1 MTMTARI
8 ARLFRVATTLCGLIV
23 ALAVLP
29 ANAQRPSEP
38 AAAGERKPSLPDG
51 PGGFDFEI
59 GRWNSVVKRLKRP
72 LSGSHEWVEL
82 SGTTVVRKLLDG
94 RANIAELDIAG
105 PSGRIQGVSLRLY
118 DAQSRQWSIHY
129 ANIAAGALTAPMLGD
144 FRHGRGEFHGDDS
157 LDGRPIKVRFVI
169 ECDRRESC
177 RFEQAFSADAG
188 KTWELN
194 WLATDTLI
202 EAPDP
207 SPR

>member
-8 ARLFRVATTLCGLIV
+8 ARLFRVATTLCGLIA
-23 ALAVLP
+23 ALSVLP

-38 AAAGERKPSLPDG
+38 AAVGERKPSLPDG

-59 GRWNSVVKRLKRP
+59 GRWNSVVKRLKHP

-144 FRHGRGEFHGDDS
+144 FRHGRGEFHGDDT

-169 ECDRRESC
+169 DCDRRESC

-202 EAPDP
+202 GAPDP

>member
-8 ARLFRVATTLCGLIV
+8 ARLFRVATTLCGLIA

-29 ANAQRPSEP
+29 ANAQRPSAP
-38 AAAGERKPSLPDG
+38 AAAGERKLNLPDG

-144 FRHGRGEFHGDDS
+144 FRHGRGEFHGDDT

-202 EAPDP
+202 DAPDP

>member
-8 ARLFRVATTLCGLIV
+8 ARLFRVATTLCGLIA
-23 ALAVLP
+23 ALSVLP

-144 FRHGRGEFHGDDS
+144 FRHGRGEFHGDDT

>member
-1 MTMTARI
+1 M
-8 ARLFRVATTLCGLIV
+8 LCGLIA

-38 AAAGERKPSLPDG
+38 ATVGERKPSLPDG

-144 FRHGRGEFHGDDS
+144 FRHGRGEFHGDDT

>member
-8 ARLFRVATTLCGLIV
+8 AGPLRVATTLCGLIA
-23 ALAVLP
+23 ALAVLL

-144 FRHGRGEFHGDDS
+144 FRRGRGEFHGDDT

>member
-8 ARLFRVATTLCGLIV
+8 ARPFRVAATLCGLIA
-23 ALAVLP
+23 ALSVLP
-29 ANAQRPSEP
+29 ANAQRPPEP

-144 FRHGRGEFHGDDS
+144 FRHGRGEFHGDDT

>member
-8 ARLFRVATTLCGLIV
+8 AGPLRVATTLCGLIA
-23 ALAVLP
+23 ALSVLP

-144 FRHGRGEFHGDDS
+144 FRHGRGEFHGDDT

-194 WLATDTLI
+194 WLATDILI

>member
-8 ARLFRVATTLCGLIV
+8 AGPLSVATLSCGLIA
-23 ALAVLP
+23 ALCVLP
-29 ANAQRPSEP
+29 ASAQGSPEP
-38 AAAGERKPSLPDG
+38 VTGERKLPLPDG

-129 ANIAAGALTAPMLGD
+129 ANIAAGALTAPMVGD
-144 FRHGRGEFHGDDS
+144 FKHGRGEFHGDDT

-202 EAPDP
+202 GALDP